1 MSLHTYRPTQTS
13 CVASQR
19 ATMSACA
26 LLVAAA
32 PLSLPSQPSSRH
44 DGKAGAP
51 HRARTAQALPCT
63 AGAHADGRWVP
74 RSSAPP
80 YAMSAE
86 SFFERLSSQAPKR
99 TVVHGALS
107 GCACNSSAA
116 GGYTWQPR
124 HCALEFW
131 LGLECRFGLEVRVRV
146 RTRSPNPHPNPDQV
160 RSSPSLVRRPARC
173 SPSAGF
179 VRSYS

>member
-1 MSLHTYRPTQTS
+1 
-13 CVASQR
+13 
-19 ATMSACA
+19 MSACA
-26 LLVAAA
+26 LLVATA
-32 PLSLPSQPSSRH
+32 PLSQPSQPSSRH
-44 DGKAGAP
+44 DGKASTP

-74 RSSAPP
+74 RGTAPP
-80 YAMSAE
+80 YAMSAK

-124 HCALEFW
+124 RCALEFW
-131 LGLECRFGLEVRVRV
+131 LGLGCRLGLEVRFRF
-146 RTRSPNPHPNPDQV
+146 RTRQPNPNPNPNQV
-160 RSSPSLVRRPARC
+160 RSRPSLARRPAHC
-173 SPSAGF
+173 SPSAGS
-179 VRSYS
+179 VRSYSWATASPSR